1 MEIKNTTPYTYDC
14 LIEFNRSYLRK
25 TRRTTTILTI
35 TVTGL
40 LLFLFLLQGMLMLLG
55 EEPVLPVDS
64 TVRLVVVLTLLFILS
79 FVVFPRLTKRTVRKQ
94 AAMENVTDYIFTED
108 GFEQTSDSKS
118 IKEHQQC
125 RYDILV
131 KVTESE
137 HYLYLFITLRA
148 AHIVAKNGFTEGNEA
163 DFRILLRTVIE
174 PQKLHIR

>member
-1 MEIKNTTPYTYDC
+1 MEIKNTTSYTYDC

-40 LLFLFLLQGMLMLLG
+40 LLFLFLLQGLLMLLG

-79 FVVFPRLTKRTVRKQ
+79 FVVFPRLTKRAVRKQ
-94 AAMENVTDYIFTED
+94 AAMENVTDYVFTED
-108 GFEQTSDSKS
+108 GFEQTSNSKS
-118 IKEHQQC
+118 IEEHQRC

-137 HYLYLFITLRA
+137 HYFYLFINPRA
-148 AHIVAKNGFTEGNEA
+148 AHIVSKSGFTEGNEN
-163 DFRILLRTVIE
+163 DFRTLLRTVID
-174 PQKLHIR
+174 PKKLHIR

>member
-40 LLFLFLLQGMLMLLG
+40 LLFLFLLQGLLMLLG

-79 FVVFPRLTKRTVRKQ
+79 FVVFPRLTKRAVQKQ
-94 AAMENVTDYIFTED
+94 AAMENVTDYVFTED
-108 GFEQTSDSKS
+108 GFEQTSNSKS
-118 IKEHQQC
+118 IEEHQRC

-137 HYLYLFITLRA
+137 HYFYLFINPRA
-148 AHIVAKNGFTEGNEA
+148 AHIVSKSGFTEGNEN
-163 DFRILLRTVIE
+163 DFRILLRTVVD
-174 PQKLHIR
+174 PKKLHIR